1 MHTLSVRKA
10 PIPALYVKAALYT
23 SNIST
28 IFAKARQIAPC
39 LLIFEDIDTI
49 VTAETRSYFFNEVD
63 GLESN
68 DGVMMIASTNHR
80 KSLAPLHS
88 SGFVPGHQSGAILIP
103 LVLVEK
109 LDPGLSHRP
118 SRFDRRYLFP
128 LPNLSERTLYCNYWR
143 HKIRSRADREGEAG
157 GGGKPHI
164 DFPEKLCPAMAAK
177 MDRFSFAYMKEAFV
191 ATVLAMLTTSDDAE
205 DDDRNERQAWER
217 RDLNNSEEKAW
228 EEDNDDDEDDF
239 DKYQIW
245 RAFVEQVKILRK
257 DVDDAT
263 QTIKLEPKT
272 APEPQMKKSTDVEGR
287 RFLSG
292 THVARRGLGK
302 GLGGFSAFDYRSEGG
317 MDGDVDEMPG
327 SRWCPVPPLEFLQGQ
342 RL

>member
-1 MHTLSVRKA
+1 MHTLSVRKT
-10 PIPALYVKAALYT
+10 PIPTLYVKAVPHTY
-23 SNIST
+23 NIST

-68 DGVMMIASTNHR
+68 DGVMMVASTNHR

-118 SRFDRRYLFP
+118 SRFDRKYLFP
-128 LPNLSERTLYCNYWR
+128 LPDLSERTLYCNYWR
-143 HKIRSRADREGEAG
+143 HKIWSRADRERETG

-191 ATVLAMLTTSDDAE
+191 ATVLAMLTTGDDA
-205 DDDRNERQAWER
+205 DADVRNETQAWER
-217 RDLNNSEEKAW
+217 RDLNNSDEKAW
-228 EEDNDDDEDDF
+228 ED
-239 DKYQIW
+239 DKYEIW
-245 RAFVEQVKILRK
+245 KVFVEQVKILRK

-272 APEPQMKKSTDVEGR
+272 APEPQMKNSTNVEGR
-287 RFLSG
+287 C
-292 THVARRGLGK
+292 T
-302 GLGGFSAFDYRSEGG
+302 
-317 MDGDVDEMPG
+317 
-327 SRWCPVPPLEFLQGQ
+327 
-342 RL
+342 